1 MKIITK
7 EEIELE
13 THLEDWFH
21 IYTDKNISLY
31 KDEKGTYYILSLKE

>member
-13 THLEDWFH
+13 TYIQDWLH

-31 KDEKGTYYILSLKE
+31 KDEKGAYYILNLKE